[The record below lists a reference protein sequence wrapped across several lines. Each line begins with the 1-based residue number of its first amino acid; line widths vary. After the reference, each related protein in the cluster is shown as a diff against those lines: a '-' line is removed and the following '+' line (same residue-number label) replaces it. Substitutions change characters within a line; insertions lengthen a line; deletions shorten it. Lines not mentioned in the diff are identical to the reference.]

1 MSISTVFR
9 PPRPS
14 WPARIAIVASVA
26 VLAHL
31 ATVWA
36 LPRVIMWRLATS
48 APAEQRAPG
57 TVYFPPM
64 TDHDARRIVMP
75 SPDLLYATC
84 AFDVRERPMRVRA
97 HPQAPHY
104 WSIALYASNSDNFFV
119 VNDAQAAGAP
129 VDLLL
134 VAPGAA
140 TPAEAGGARVV
151 ATPSTRGLLLMRVL
165 VSDYAREKEQVEA
178 ARRTLRCEPT

>member
-1 MSISTVFR
+1 MVFR
-9 PPRPS
+9 PSRPS
-14 WPARIAIVASVA
+14 WPVRIAIVVGVA
-26 VLAHL
+26 LLAHG

-48 APAEQRAPG
+48 TPAEQRTLG

-64 TDHDARRIVMP
+64 TDHHARRIVMP

-84 AFDVRERPMRVRA
+84 LIDLRERPMRVRA
-97 HPQAPHY
+97 DPKAPHY

-134 VAPGAA
+134 VPPGAT
-140 TPAEAGGARVV
+140 TPADTGGARVV
-151 ATPSTRGLLLMRVL
+151 VAPSTRGLLLMRVL
-165 VSDYAREKEQVEA
+165 VADHAREKAQVEA
-178 ARRTLRCEPT
+178 ARHTLRCEPA